1 MAHSCNSSSHG
12 STTICSSCMV
22 VGIEVGVKDIKM
34 FSGAREMQL
43 SVPFALLSSY
53 IIFHITANNNKY

>member
-1 MAHSCNSSSHG
+1 
-12 STTICSSCMV
+12 MV

>member
-1 MAHSCNSSSHG
+1 
-12 STTICSSCMV
+12 MV
-22 VGIEVGVKDIKM
+22 LGIEVDVKDIKM
-34 FSGAREMQL
+34 FSGVTEMQQ